1 MHWLASVEVRG
12 WAHAAG
18 HRPLRTVAYSPML
31 IHESTRPVIAL
42 PHIAL
47 TDFVFEQADQWPDAP
62 AFIEGPTG
70 RVITFREIRD
80 LSRRVSVAL
89 VARGLTKGDVVAIY
103 CPNIPEYAAILHGA
117 APLGVICTT
126 ANPLYSPDELRR
138 QLTDSAAQII
148 FTVPALLDK
157 AVAAAVGT
165 GAREVVVI
173 GDAAAG
179 ATAFSKFTDVDG
191 VPPKVVI
198 DPDNDIVVLPYS
210 SGTTG
215 LPKGVMLTHAN
226 LVHNTLQS
234 AFMERETPRG
244 PTVGVLP
251 MFHAYGMFAFLVL
264 RVRTGQ
270 CTVTLPQFDLATFLR
285 LTSEHKVP
293 HLYLVPPILL
303 ALARHPVVA
312 QYDLSSV
319 KVITV
324 GAAPVSGALA
334 NEVTARIGAI
344 VRQGYGATEASPV
357 ISAGDSTPEG
367 AHPDSAGRLV
377 SNTDARFVDPVTGKD
392 VAAGE
397 SGELWVR
404 GPQVMRGY
412 LNRPDATAEC
422 ITPDGW
428 LRTGD
433 VGFIDADGYIYIRD
447 RLKEFIKV
455 NAYQVAPAELEALL
469 LTHPAVAD
477 AAVIRKASETHGEV
491 PKAFVV
497 KRADANVTADEIMAF
512 VADRVAPYKK
522 VRHVEFVDAIPKS
535 PAGKILRRE
544 LVVREKAAEASAQT
558 SAT

>member
-1 MHWLASVEVRG
+1 
-12 WAHAAG
+12 
-18 HRPLRTVAYSPML
+18 ML

-42 PHIAL
+42 PRVAL
-47 TDFVFEQADQWPDAP
+47 TDFVFEQTDQWPDAP
-62 AFIEGPTG
+62 AFIEGLTG
-70 RVITFREIRD
+70 RVVTFREIRD

-89 VARGLTKGDVVAIY
+89 ATRRLTKGDVVAIY
-103 CPNIPEYAAILHGA
+103 CPNIPEYATILHGA

-126 ANPLYSPDELRR
+126 ANPLYSADELRR
-138 QLTDSAAQII
+138 QLIDSGARIV

-157 AVAAAVGT
+157 ALGAAVGT
-165 GAREVVVI
+165 GTTEVVVI
-173 GDAAAG
+173 GDTAAGASAG
-179 ATAFSKFTDVDG
+179 ATAFTEFTDVDG
-191 VPPKVVI
+191 EPPGVVI

-303 ALARHPVVA
+303 ALARHPIVA

-377 SNTDARFVDPVTGKD
+377 SNTDARFVDPATGKD

-477 AAVIRKASETHGEV
+477 AAVIAKADEKYGEV

-497 KRADANVTADEIMAF
+497 KRADATVTADDIMAF
-512 VADRVAPYKK
+512 VAEKVAPYKK

-535 PAGKILRRE
+535 SAGKILRRE
-544 LVVREKAAEASAQT
+544 LVARERAADATRAVEAAG
-558 SAT
+558 A

>member
-1 MHWLASVEVRG
+1 
-12 WAHAAG
+12 
-18 HRPLRTVAYSPML
+18 ML
-31 IHESTRPVIAL
+31 IHQSTRPTLAL
-42 PHIAL
+42 PRVAL
-47 TDFVFEQADQWPDAP
+47 TEFVFEHADQWPDAP
-62 AFIEGPTG
+62 AFIEGLTG
-70 RVITFREIRD
+70 RVVTFRELRE

-89 VARGLTKGDVVAIY
+89 AARGLVMGDVVAIY
-103 CPNIPEYAAILHGA
+103 SPNIPEYAAVLHGA

-126 ANPLYSPDELRR
+126 ANPLYTVDELRR
-138 QLTDSAAQII
+138 QLVDSSAQII
-148 FTVPALLDK
+148 FTVPALVDK
-157 AVAAAVGT
+157 AIAAAVGT

-173 GDAAAG
+173 GAVAAGTTPAATSG
-179 ATAFSKFTDVDG
+179 ATAFATFTDVDG
-191 VPPKVVI
+191 EPPRVVI
-198 DPDNDIVVLPYS
+198 DPDHQVVVLPYS

-251 MFHAYGMFAFLVL
+251 MFHAYGMFAFLML
-264 RVRTGQ
+264 RIRTGQ
-270 CTVTLPQFDLATFLR
+270 CTVTLPQFDLATVLR
-285 LTSEHKVP
+285 LTSEHRVP

-303 ALARHPVVA
+303 ALARHPIVA

-357 ISAGDSTPEG
+357 ISAGDSTKEG

-377 SNTDARFVDPVTGKD
+377 SNTEARFVDPVSGKD

-397 SGELWVR
+397 SGELWIR

-412 LNRPDATAEC
+412 HNRPDATAEC

-469 LTHPAVAD
+469 LTHSAVAD
-477 AAVIRKASETHGEV
+477 AAVIAKTDEQYGEV

-497 KRADANVTADEIMAF
+497 KRVGATVTANDIMAF
-512 VADRVAPYKK
+512 VTENVAPYKK

-535 PAGKILRRE
+535 SAGKILRRE
-544 LVVREKAAEASAQT
+544 LVARERAAEAVEA
-558 SAT
+558 ATAT